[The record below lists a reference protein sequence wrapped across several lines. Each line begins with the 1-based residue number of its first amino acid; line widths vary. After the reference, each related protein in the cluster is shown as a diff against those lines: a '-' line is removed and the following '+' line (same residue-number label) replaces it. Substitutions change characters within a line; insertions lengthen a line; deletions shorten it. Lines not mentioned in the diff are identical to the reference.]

1 MKRFFAI
8 IAVLIVALSI
18 YGIYDTNQTKK
29 EAAERAKMTSIFY
42 ANIDNIEK
50 VDGKNKVTLTATED
64 SDKKFAGKK
73 YSFVENKDFKAVNK
87 EGKEAKLE
95 DFKVEDKIMIQH
107 VGKIKDGD
115 VNELTGEVV
124 IAPYVAQ
131 ATQPTE
137 ATAAPTD
144 ATDATDAP
152 STEPT
157 EETKAE

>member
-1 MKRFFAI
+1 MKKFFAI
-8 IAVLIVALSI
+8 IAVLVVALSI
-18 YGIYDTNQTKK
+18 YGIYDTNQTNK
-29 EAAERAKMTSIFY
+29 EAEERAKMTSIFY
-42 ANIDNIEK
+42 ANIDSIEK
-50 VDGKNKVTLTATED
+50 ADGKNKVTLTATED
-64 SDKKFAGKK
+64 SDKKFSGKK
-73 YSFVENKDFKAVNK
+73 YSFVENKDFKAVSK

-107 VGKIKDGD
+107 IGKIKDGD

-124 IAPYVAQ
+124 IAPYVEQ

-137 ATAAPTD
+137 ATEAPTD
-144 ATDATDAP
+144 ATEAA